1 MESVGGVSRRSSSGA
16 SHRSSGDVSRRSRK
30 KRELPLLLLHQAEAL
45 PRELLCEL
53 LKLEHHAFSRRRRK
67 RVVTNTRK
75 CIERTMP
82 FLDEGEIG
90 VVTHTCYALR
100 PRPSVPGCAGAER
113 RRGSSHGLAMGI
125 PSRGASF
132 RESCSA
138 SCSN

>member
-90 VVTHTCYALR
+90 VVTHTC
-100 PRPSVPGCAGAER
+100 
-113 RRGSSHGLAMGI
+113 
-125 PSRGASF
+125 
-132 RESCSA
+132 
-138 SCSN
+138 